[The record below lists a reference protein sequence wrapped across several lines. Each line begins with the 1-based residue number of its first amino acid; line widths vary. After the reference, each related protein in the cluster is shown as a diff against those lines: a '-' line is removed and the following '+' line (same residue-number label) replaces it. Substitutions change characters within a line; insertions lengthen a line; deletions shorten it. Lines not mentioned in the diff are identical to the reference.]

1 MKFLFKFIPFQILVL
16 LCIGIWIQYYFPV
29 DHSYATYAFVCCAGL
44 LCLKSKKLFKIG
56 IFIVPVFIGMF
67 SMQLQ
72 QPKNLQPD
80 SEKKLKVFVIDKIL
94 NQNNF
99 SKNYV
104 AIYQSG
110 NSKFYDE
117 RVILTLYT
125 GSVSTQIIVG
135 DRILTK
141 ASLEEVPERRN
152 PFDFDYKNYL
162 KQKNII
168 HQVKAKKWNWLKC
181 AITENSIKSTVYGYR
196 QKLIYALKEKID
208 DPDVLAISL
217 VLVIGDRNY
226 IDAGLKQNYVN
237 AGVIHILA
245 VSGLHIGML
254 VFMLLFLL
262 KPLQQFKNGK
272 IISFF
277 IIVLILWG
285 YALLAGLSASVVRA
299 VTMFSFVSLGMVFE
313 KKNNIFY
320 TLVTSALVLLLVH
333 PFFLFDLGFQMSYLA
348 VLSIVVLFPVLNRI
362 WSSKNKLVGYF
373 WKLSLV
379 SLSAQI
385 GLLPLTLH
393 YFHQFPG
400 LFLISNL
407 LVLPMLGVVL
417 LYGFVVLFAAVF
429 NIDFEPLYQLYSW
442 IVSWMNDFI
451 AFVSEQDAWLFS
463 QIYFSKRMM
472 ISGYLIV
479 ICVAILLHKIS
490 LRNIYRLG
498 SVLIIFQLMLFFE
511 LYQRKN
517 KSVLMVCDLYK
528 KSLIIE
534 QQNNR
539 AKFNGINGGV
549 KNKQVK
555 NYLNAS
561 GVTLDTAVENIP
573 SIFKYQQKRLLVID
587 SLGFY
592 KVENLKGS
600 IVLLRN
606 SPKINLERCISYLE
620 PRMIIADGSNYS
632 YIKQRWKNTCSK
644 MNIDFHDTRTQGAF
658 IIK

>member
-1 MKFLFKFIPFQILVL
+1 MKILITFIPFHILVL
-16 LCIGIWIQYYFPV
+16 LCIGIGIQYYFPV
-29 DHSYATYAFVCCAGL
+29 EHSYFIYAIACCVGL

-72 QPKNLQPD
+72 QPKNLQLD
-80 SEKKLKVFVIDKIL
+80 SEKKLKVFVIDEIL

-99 SKNYV
+99 SKNYI

-125 GSVSTQIIVG
+125 DAISTQIIVG

-141 ASLEEVPERRN
+141 ASLDVVPERRN
-152 PFDFDYKNYL
+152 PYDFDYKNYL

-168 HQVKAKKWNWLKC
+168 HQVKAKKGNWLKC

-196 QKLIYALKEKID
+196 QKLIYALKEKIE
-208 DPDVLAISL
+208 DPDVLAITL
-217 VLVIGDRNY
+217 ALVIGDRNY
-226 IDAGLKQNYVN
+226 IDAGLKQNYAN

-333 PFFLFDLGFQMSYLA
+333 PLFLFDLGFRMSYLA
-348 VLSIVVLFPVLNRI
+348 VLSIVVLYPVFNKI
-362 WSSKNKLVGYF
+362 WSPKNKLVRYF

-385 GLLPLTLH
+385 GLLPLGLH

-407 LVLPMLGVVL
+407 VVLPMLGVVL

-429 NIDFEPLYQLYSW
+429 NIDFKPLYQFYSW
-442 IVSWMNDFI
+442 IVSCMNDFI

-463 QIYFSKRMM
+463 QVYFSKWMM

-479 ICVAILLHKIS
+479 VCVTILLHKTS
-490 LRNIYRLG
+490 LKNIYRLG
-498 SVLIIFQLMLFFE
+498 GVLLIFQLMLFFE

-517 KSVLMVCDLYK
+517 KSVLLVCDLYK
-528 KSLIIE
+528 KSLVIE

-539 AKFNGINGGV
+539 VNFNGINGGV
-549 KNKQVK
+549 ENKQVK

-561 GVTLDTAVENIP
+561 GVTLDTVVEKIP
-573 SIFKYQQKRLLVID
+573 SIFQYQQKRLLVID

-592 KVENLKGS
+592 KEENLKGS

-606 SPKINLERCISYLE
+606 SPQINLERCISYLE
-620 PRMIIADGSNYS
+620 PRMIIADGSNYF
-632 YIKQRWKNTCSK
+632 YIKQRWKNTCSE

-658 IIK
+658 VMK